1 MPGTGIR
8 PPLFE
13 RLAFS
18 EEQTQHTRFFD
29 RQALADSVRTELLRL
44 LNTRRASGNMTT
56 PPTLLDYGIADWS
69 ALQASNSDDR
79 RRITRE
85 IRAAITHFEPRLHL
99 SGVDVQAM
107 PGRPRQLDIRLS
119 GTLRHDRQE
128 WPVAFVV
135 QTSEAGLEVS
145 HERFD

>member
-18 EEQTQHTRFFD
+18 EEQTQQATFFD
-29 RQALADSVRTELLRL
+29 RQALADSVRRELLRL
-44 LNTRRASGNMTT
+44 LNTRRASARMTSS
-56 PPTLLDYGIADWS
+56 PTLLDYGIADWS

-79 RRITRE
+79 RRLTRE

-99 SGVDVQAM
+99 SGVDVQPM
-107 PGRPRQLDIRLS
+107 PGHPRQLDIRLS
-119 GTLRHDRQE
+119 GTLRHDREQ